1 MLQHLAPGV
10 GASVQVRLR
19 RIGENPGSEQCL
31 MEEVEQDTHLHIGRT
46 KDWKY
51 LLLNANSKST
61 SEVQRLRLLLIQL
74 ESAVIK
80 MINTARLLQY
90 STAITLAKDSAMCLK
105 VHMLDAH
112 NPWTAQPV
120 LVMPRQQGVEYF
132 VEHHNTSLYI
142 MTNRHPQGEMRI
154 MTACTSQ
161 LPQRCS
167 TRPHYWVALPWAM
180 QETQETS

>member
-1 MLQHLAPGV
+1 MIVQCLDTDV

-19 RIGENPGSEQCL
+19 RIGEDPGSEQCL
-31 MEEVEQDTHLHIGRT
+31 MAEVAQDTHLHIGRT

-74 ESAVIK
+74 DSAVVQK
-80 MINTARLLQY
+80 LNTARGMQCT
-90 STAITLAKDSAMCLK
+90 TATTLAKESAMCLK
-105 VHMLDAH
+105 VHVLDAH
-112 NPWTAQPV
+112 HPWRAQPV
-120 LVMPRQQGVEYF
+120 MVMPRQQGVEYF
-132 VEHHNTSLYI
+132 VEHHDTSLYI

-167 TRPHYWVALPWAM
+167 ICPHY
-180 QETQETS
+180 